1 MNLDAVRAALI
12 ADARSDA
19 ELILAEADRDVAAR
33 RADTQR
39 EAELLIETGR
49 SQGARDADARLARR
63 RAETRRESR
72 QLVLAAQRRALDAL
86 RDRARS
92 AAREL
97 GTEDAY
103 PELLD
108 RLRLLAVTQLGPGA
122 AISVTPGGEP
132 GVTAT
137 DGRRRVD
144 YRLVTLA
151 DRAVDALGAD
161 VEMLWK

>member
-12 ADARSDA
+12 ADAHSDA
-19 ELILAEADRDVAAR
+19 ESILADADREVAAR
-33 RADTQR
+33 RADAQR
-39 EAELLIETGR
+39 EAALLIETGR
-49 SQGARDADARLARR
+49 TQGARDADARLARR

-86 RDRARS
+86 RDGARS

-97 GTEDAY
+97 GTEHSY

-108 RLRLLAVTQLGPGA
+108 RLRLLAVTQLGSGA
-122 AISVTPGGEP
+122 AISVAPDGEP

-144 YRLVTLA
+144 YRLATLA